1 MKEKYAKFVQK
12 YPFIKWFTN
21 IFLLVTVF
29 FGLWWLF
36 FDTYSYFDHREI
48 NQEIDKLQKQKEF
61 YQSEIEKDVNAIEK
75 LKQQEELEKFAR
87 EKYYMKREKE
97 DVFIIE
103 IDSAKTK

>member
-61 YQSEIEKDVNAIEK
+61 YQSEIKKDVNAIEK

-87 EKYYMKREKE
+87 EKYYMKRENE

>member
-75 LKQQEELEKFAR
+75 LNPFLDEDDKSYF
-87 EKYYMKREKE
+87 E
-97 DVFIIE
+97 DVQFHISDLRKE
-103 IDSAKTK
+103 L